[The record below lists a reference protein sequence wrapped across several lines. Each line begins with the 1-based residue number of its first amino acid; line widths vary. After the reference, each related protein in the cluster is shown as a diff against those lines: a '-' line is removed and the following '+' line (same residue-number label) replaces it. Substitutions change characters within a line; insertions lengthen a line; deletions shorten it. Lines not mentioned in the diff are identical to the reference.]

1 MAGKKKSIDISH
13 LIRPRMSKNEY
24 SIWYDADSGRITGI
38 APHMPEDQGSF
49 VIGSG
54 DICESLATGEKSFKE
69 CIVAFDPEQGVNRV
83 MHTHEWLLLLSSKQD
98 IQPIDFVHEEDHK
111 KQFSIVFYK
120 EEKKC
125 ALMVNQD
132 AFVTML
138 RMGNEAQVE
147 AAQKQNIDFY
157 VRDRDTGYLITK
169 HSFQFDLSNDEV
181 MEDDAVW
188 IDQYQLDDVDVLSHK
203 NFCTYAWTW
212 KEKKIERLIKVNRT
226 RVIAALRDAGSAHI
240 SLEEGPNNIRCYS
253 NIVNPSNYNIHED
266 IKIWIT
272 RRDHPDALI
281 GCMTIPM
288 DMIAEKKVF
297 DIDSRYLRGLS
308 FSQVDF
314 LTNNQYIRLS
324 SKGRYDHSNQ

>member
-1 MAGKKKSIDISH
+1 MAGKKKTIDISH
-13 LIRPRMSKNEY
+13 LIRPRAEKHEY
-24 SIWYDADSGRITGI
+24 SVWYDPESGRINGI
-38 APHMPEDQGSF
+38 APHTEEDQGAF
-49 VIGSG
+49 IVGSG
-54 DICESLATGEKSFKE
+54 DIYESLLTGEKSFKE
-69 CIVAFDPEQGVNRV
+69 CIVAFDPELGNNRL
-83 MHTHEWLLLLSSKQD
+83 MHTHEWLRLLSSKQD
-98 IQPIDFVHEEDHK
+98 LQLIDFAHEEDHK

-147 AAQKQNIDFY
+147 AAQKQKIDFY
-157 VRDRDTGYLITK
+157 VRDKDTGYLITK

-181 MEDDAVW
+181 MENDAAW
-188 IDQYQLDDVDVLSHK
+188 IGEYQLDDVDVLSHK

-212 KEKKIERLIKVNRT
+212 KDRRIERLVKVNRT
-226 RVIAALRDAGSAHI
+226 RVIPALRNASTAHI
-240 SLEEGPNNIRCYS
+240 SLEPIDGRIVCFS

-266 IKIWIT
+266 LKIWIT
-272 RRDHPDALI
+272 LRDHPDALV

-288 DMIAEKKVF
+288 TMLAEKKTF
-297 DIDSRYLRGLS
+297 EIDMRFLRGIP
-308 FSQVDF
+308 FDQADF

-324 SKGRYDHSNQ
+324 ARG